1 MRRSARPGRNDGRRF
16 VVGEA
21 AWMIVAGSATS
32 RRRGSLGSYRFCD
45 RHYERALR
53 QRGSLWRADLVS
65 LLAVGIFVLVV
76 YLLDAALNP
85 RLSGGALVAAG
96 LVIALIPTAIWFV
109 FFYQWDR
116 LEPEPK
122 TLVLRVALLGA
133 LAAAALAIPLVESVF
148 DIGAWLNRG
157 IVSQVL
163 GNIFVVGFVQMGLV
177 YLVVRL
183 SVYESPEFDEWTD
196 GILYGTAAGLGL
208 ATVLNLEFI
217 IGSGGADLGLAAI
230 RVALTALVLAS
241 LGGLVG
247 YFLGHDRLEVRPGL
261 VRPGGRRARR
271 RPRRHLL
278 VPPLLAE
285 RRPPERHLD
294 HLDRPHPRRDPCRG
308 RDRLPRDRGPQRA
321 RRAFKGTGGGAAGG
335 PAPVT
340 QGAR

>member
-1 MRRSARPGRNDGRRF
+1 MDDRCRIGNEP
-16 VVGEA
+16 
-21 AWMIVAGSATS
+21 AT
-32 RRRGSLGSYRFCD
+32 RTLGSYRFCD

-53 QRGSLWRADLVS
+53 QRGSLWRADLIS

-96 LVIALIPTAIWFV
+96 VVLALIPTAIWLA
-109 FFYQWDR
+109 FFYRWDR

-122 TLVLRVALLGA
+122 TLVLRVGLLGA
-133 LAAAALAIPLVESVF
+133 LAAAAIGIPLVEGFF
-148 DIGAWLNRG
+148 DVGSWLNRG

-163 GNIFVVGFVQMGLV
+163 GNILVVGFVQMGLV

-183 SVYESPEFDEWTD
+183 SIYESPEFDEWTD
-196 GILYGTAAGLGL
+196 GILYGTAAGLGM
-208 ATVLNLEFI
+208 ATVLNIEFI

-247 YFLGHDRLEVRPGL
+247 YFLGHDRLEVRPVWYVPVGL
-261 VRPGGRRARR
+261 VIAAVLDGLFWYFRSSLSGGLQGGISTTWIGLVLAAILAGVVTWFLALAVRNELSRA
-271 RPRRHLL
+271 L
-278 VPPLLAE
+278 
-285 RRPPERHLD
+285 
-294 HLDRPHPRRDPCRG
+294 
-308 RDRLPRDRGPQRA
+308 
-321 RRAFKGTGGGAAGG
+321 KSAGSAG
-335 PAPVT
+335 PAA

>member
-1 MRRSARPGRNDGRRF
+1 MDDRCRIGNEP
-16 VVGEA
+16 
-21 AWMIVAGSATS
+21 AT
-32 RRRGSLGSYRFCD
+32 RSLGSYRFCD

-65 LLAVGIFVLVV
+65 LARRRHLRPG
-76 YLLDAALNP
+76 
-85 RLSGGALVAAG
+85 RLSARRRVEPTPVRWGIGRGRARHRADPDRDLVRV
-96 LVIALIPTAIWFV
+96 LLP
-109 FFYQWDR
+109 WDR

-122 TLVLRVALLGA
+122 TLVLRVGLLGA

-217 IGSGGADLGLAAI
+217 LGSGGADLGLAAI

-247 YFLGHDRLEVRPGL
+247 YFLGHDRLEVRPVWYVPAGVALAAVLDGIFWYLRSSLSGGL
-261 VRPGGRRARR
+261 QSGGISTTWVGLILAGVLAAVVTVFLAIAVRDE
-271 RPRRHLL
+271 LS
-278 VPPLLAE
+278 
-285 RRPPERHLD
+285 
-294 HLDRPHPRRDPCRG
+294 
-308 RDRLPRDRGPQRA
+308 
-321 RRAFKGTGGGAAGG
+321 RAFKGAGGAPGG
-335 PAPVT
+335 SGPVA